1 MTEVDYAFIK
11 KVVYQAVFHLASKKI
26 TTVTKSDRGQL
37 TVMLKI

>member
-11 KVVYQAVFHLASKKI
+11 KVVYQVVFHLASKKI

-37 TVMLKI
+37 SLLFTI